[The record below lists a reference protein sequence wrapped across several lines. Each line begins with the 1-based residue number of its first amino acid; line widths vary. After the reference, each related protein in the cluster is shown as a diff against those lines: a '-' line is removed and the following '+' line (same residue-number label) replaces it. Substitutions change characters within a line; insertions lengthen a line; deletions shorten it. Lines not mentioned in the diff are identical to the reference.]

1 MAAPVSEF
9 KIDKCSGDQMWATY
23 RPCRGRVSIRIGI
36 SDVTQ
41 LDGNWRLKDEL
52 YRGLTYI
59 HWLLLDGSASP
70 MFNSLTDLFMIPW
83 KCKKNFRFS
92 VLSVMSGFQPKT
104 WIQEKCHGVE
114 LRPRLIMEIS
124 LQNNFWGSMKMVIE
138 EPPITTFHTDRIII
152 QLTRK

>member
-9 KIDKCSGDQMWATY
+9 KIEECSGDQMWATY
-23 RPCRGRVSIRIGI
+23 RPCSGRVSIRIGI

-59 HWLLLDGSASP
+59 HWSLLDRSASP
-70 MFNSLTDLFMIPW
+70 MFNGLTDLFMIPW
-83 KCKKNFRFS
+83 KCKKSLRF
-92 VLSVMSGFQPKT
+92 VMSGFQPKM
-104 WIQEKCHGVE
+104 WIQEKCHGAE
-114 LRPRLIMEIS
+114 LRLRLIMEIS
-124 LQNNFWGSMKMVIE
+124 LQNNFWGSMKMVVE
-138 EPPITTFHTDRIII
+138 EPPMTLFHTDRIII